1 MGWKCGESCFP
12 EGSARTKEREKEMS
26 KTRRSWDFYV
36 CCGLALA
43 AFVFILYR
51 VFSVDFVG
59 DEWGMWKDSIQ
70 PGLKALLSFQHKDT
84 QSHFLQA
91 LCAIPF
97 LKYLP
102 IDRVAA
108 IRIPSLLMFLV
119 YVWAG
124 MRLARHF
131 VSSWFRVLFFASWIG
146 PQIILE
152 YFGLSRGYAFLL
164 AWSGVALVGLF
175 EAYNPKNTPA
185 WRDRW
190 TKISIFSGALAMLAL
205 LTFSYGYFM
214 LTVLLLLRYYLE
226 AKGTVRTR
234 LGAVLRRG
242 GFVIGMGVLLVIFF
256 LPRFLV
262 FRHLSGM
269 SQSGTRNYLSDTFAS
284 VIGCVTY
291 VDFLRENTVFWL
303 GLAVFIVCVVDLV
316 AWLWKLR
323 KEHPT
328 LSEALESPFTLTVV
342 FFFGI
347 ALVVQGLFLAV
358 GLRFPLRRA
367 MLYLWPA
374 IVLLTGFSWQEI
386 RWGLVRWLNVLLL
399 CVMLGFAACTYNTYK
414 TYEYRQDAQNKEIAK
429 VLYDL
434 AHQERAEGRPLV
446 VGMTDWMR
454 YTIWYYYEYEYPDM
468 AVHPQLKEHPVF
480 RLHGDN
486 VLFTY
491 SLNYGYP
498 WPFPPIWHHHPHTDY
513 YLLDPNVPG
522 NLPNERLMDLTPVR
536 YFEKSDVTLYKAKT
550 PTGRVGCDPKRC
562 IICNALYQ
570 IAGEPVATTGE

>member
-1 MGWKCGESCFP
+1 
-12 EGSARTKEREKEMS
+12 MS
-26 KTRRSWDFYV
+26 KTRPTWDFYV
-36 CCGLALA
+36 RCGLALA

-51 VFSVDFVG
+51 VFSVDFIG

-70 PGLKALLSFQHKDT
+70 PGLKALLSFQHKDP

-91 LCAIPF
+91 LCSMPF

-102 IDRVAA
+102 INRVAA

-119 YVWAG
+119 YAWAG
-124 MRLARHF
+124 MRLTRRLT
-131 VSSWFRVLFFASWIG
+131 SGWFRVLFFAAWIG

-152 YFGLSRGYAFLL
+152 YFGLARGYAYLL
-164 AWSGVALVGLF
+164 AWCGVSFVGLI
-175 EAYNPKNTPA
+175 EAFNPENTPI

-190 TKISIFSGALAMLAL
+190 SKISIFSAGLAL
-205 LTFSYGYFM
+205 LSLLTFAYGYF
-214 LTVLLLLRYYLE
+214 LVTVLLLLRYYLDE
-226 AKGTVRTR
+226 EGTVRTR
-234 LGAVLRRG
+234 LAAVLRRG
-242 GFVIGMGVLLVIFF
+242 GFVIGMGVVLMAFY
-256 LPRFLV
+256 LPRYLV
-262 FRHLSGM
+262 LRHSPAMQWG
-269 SQSGTRNYLSDTFAS
+269 GTSNFVSDTFAS

-291 VDFLRENTVFWL
+291 VDFLREKAVFWI
-303 GLAVFIVCVVDLV
+303 GLAVFGVCVADLV
-316 AWLWKLR
+316 AWIWKLWR
-323 KEHPT
+323 ERPT
-328 LSEALESPFTLTVV
+328 FSRFLQSPLALAALLL
-342 FFFGI
+342 FGT
-347 ALVVQGLFLAV
+347 ALILQGTFWV
-358 GLRFPLRRA
+358 GGMQFPVRRS
-367 MLYLWPA
+367 MLYLWPF
-374 IVLLTGFSWQEI
+374 IVLFMGFSWQEL
-386 RWGLVRWLNVLLL
+386 RWGAVRGLNVLLL
-399 CVMLGFAACTYNTYK
+399 CGVLGFAACTYNTYK

-434 AHQERAEGRPLV
+434 AQQERAEGRPLV

-454 YTIWYYYEYEYPDM
+454 YTLWYYWEYEYPDM
-468 AVHPQLKEHPVF
+468 AVHPQLKDHPVF

-536 YFEKSDVTLYKAKT
+536 YFEKSDVALYKAKT

-562 IICNALYQ
+562 MICQALDQ
-570 IAGEPVATTGE
+570 IAGMPLAVAGE